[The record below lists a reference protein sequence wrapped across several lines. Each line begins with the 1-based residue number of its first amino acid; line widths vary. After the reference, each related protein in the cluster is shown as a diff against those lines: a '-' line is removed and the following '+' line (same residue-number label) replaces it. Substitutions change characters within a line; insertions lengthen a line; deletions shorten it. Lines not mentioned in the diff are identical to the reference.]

1 MEMTI
6 VEQLVGWD
14 WLQPIGLNNLT
25 EKNRKQERVAL
36 KTEKKKQHRLQV
48 ERQREQRAR

>member
-6 VEQLVGWD
+6 AEQLVG
-14 WLQPIGLNNLT
+14 LGLATADRPEQLNR
-25 EKNRKQERVAL
+25 EERKQERVAL